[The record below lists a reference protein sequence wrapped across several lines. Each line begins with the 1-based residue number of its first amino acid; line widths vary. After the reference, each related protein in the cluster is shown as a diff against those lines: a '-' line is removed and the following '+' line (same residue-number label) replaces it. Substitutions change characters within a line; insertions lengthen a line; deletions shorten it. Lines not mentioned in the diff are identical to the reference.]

1 MRVIVLDP
9 RTALVAGRHG
19 RFLVNRHDRFVGRA
33 IEVYG
38 EYGELEAAFLHR
50 LVAPGDTVVEAGAN
64 IGSHTVGL
72 ARRVG
77 PSGLVYA
84 IEPQGEVFALLA
96 AQIAL
101 NALPNVRLI
110 QAGAGRVV
118 GKLAVPPVN
127 YGATGNFG
135 GVALVAASEVG
146 VPVPIVTVDDLL
158 DGRKIHLLKI
168 DVEGMEG
175 EVIAGAEYSIIT
187 HKPRI
192 YAENDRVEKS
202 PALVAALLGHGY
214 RLYWHTPR
222 LFNPQ
227 NHFGVAEN
235 IYGKIS
241 SFNLLCIHR
250 DDPAKVEGMQE
261 VTSPDDPHP
270 LAASR
275 AVGGASKSASDTP

>member
-1 MRVIVLDP
+1 MRVLVLDA
-9 RTALVAGRHG
+9 RTAIVAGRHG

-33 IEVYG
+33 LEVYG

-50 LVAPGDTVVEAGAN
+50 LIAQGDTVVEAGAN

-72 ARRVG
+72 ARQVG
-77 PSGLVYA
+77 SSGTVYA

-96 AQIAL
+96 SQVAL

-110 QAGAGRVV
+110 QAGAGRVS
-118 GKLAVPPVN
+118 GKLVVPPVD

-135 GVALVAASEVG
+135 GVALVPASEAG
-146 VPVPIVTVDDLL
+146 VPVPIVTVDEIL
-158 DGRKIHLLKI
+158 DGRKAHLLKI

-175 EVIAGAEYSIIT
+175 EVVAGAEYTIIT

-214 RLYWHTPR
+214 RVFWHTPR
-222 LFNPQ
+222 LFNPR
-227 NHFGVAEN
+227 NHFGVADN
-235 IYGKIS
+235 IYGNIS

-250 DDPAKVEGMQE
+250 DDPARVEGMTE
-261 VTSPDDPHP
+261 VTSPNDPHP

-275 AVGGASKSASDTP
+275 AAEAARQAARGAP